1 MKTFD
6 YIQDPA
12 HGWIKVPAQLL
23 VDLGIYQQITPFS
36 YYREGFAYLEEDGDA
51 ALFMNAYRAKYGHDP
66 KLRSRVAREKRS
78 KIRAYTCYTPHIVD
92 NLIRAD
98 KLKTALFS
106 KISAAKALHDAGRLI
121 VITRGAI

>member
-23 VDLGIYQQITPFS
+23 VNLSIHRQISPFS
-36 YYREGFAYLEEDGDA
+36 YYRNAFVYLEEDGDA
-51 ALFMNAYRAKYGHDP
+51 AAFFNAYRAKYGHDP
-66 KLRSRVAREKRS
+66 KLRDRVAREKRS
-78 KIRAYTCYTPHIVD
+78 KIRSYTCYTPHIVE
-92 NLIRAD
+92 NLITQE

-106 KISAAKALHDAGRLI
+106 KISAAKALHDAGRLEI
-121 VITRGAI
+121 LVIGA